1 MLEEMTGK
9 FDMYLQSAPLIAV
22 AIAFLAGIITS
33 FTPCVYPL
41 IPVTVGFI
49 GAKSADNRG
58 KAFTLSLFY
67 VLGIALVYSALGM
80 FAALTGQFFGQ
91 LSTNKWTYLFVG
103 NIFLF
108 FGLAMLDV
116 FSLEMTFLQKFIPAA
131 GRGGGA
137 KDGVSA
143 LLFGGVSALVA
154 GPCTTPVIGSLLT
167 YVASKQNIFL
177 GFSMLFSFA
186 LGLGFLLLI
195 VGTFTGILSTL
206 PKSGGWMT
214 LVKKGFGFLMIFI
227 GEYFILKAGQLMI

>member
-1 MLEEMTGK
+1 MEELISK
-9 FDMYLQSAPLIAV
+9 FDIYLQSAPLT
-22 AIAFLAGIITS
+22 AIMVAFLAGLITS

-49 GAKSADNRG
+49 GAKSANNRG
-58 KAFTLSLFY
+58 RAFYLSLFY
-67 VLGIALVYSALGM
+67 VLGIAIVYSSLGM

-91 LSTNKWTYLFVG
+91 ISTNKWTFLFVG

-108 FGLAMLDV
+108 FGLGMLDV
-116 FSLEMTFLQKFIPAA
+116 FSFEMTFLQKFIPSSK
-131 GRGGGA
+131 GGA
-137 KDGVSA
+137 KDIMSA
-143 LLFGGVSALVA
+143 LIFGGVSALIA

-167 YVASKQNIFL
+167 YVASKQNVML

-195 VGTFTGILSTL
+195 VGTFTGLISSL
-206 PKSGGWMT
+206 PRSGAWMT
-214 LVKKGFGFLMIFI
+214 TIKKAFGFFMIFI